1 MNAINDIL
9 YVVIWLKPS
18 RDNKGKLTDLQAL
31 LCRAIQGNVRERN
44 PKDCGMKGVML

>member
-18 RDNKGKLTDLQAL
+18 RDNKGKPAGLQAL
-31 LCRAIQGNVRERN
+31 LCRGIQGNVPERN
-44 PKDCGMKGVML
+44 PMDCGT